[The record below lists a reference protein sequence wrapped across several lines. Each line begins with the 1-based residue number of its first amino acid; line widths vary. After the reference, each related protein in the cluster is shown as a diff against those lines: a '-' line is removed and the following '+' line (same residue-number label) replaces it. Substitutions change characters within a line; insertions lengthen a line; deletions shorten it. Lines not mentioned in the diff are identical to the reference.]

1 MAGEEG
7 DGREWDGWMESQTQ
21 WTWVWANSERRQ
33 RTGKPGVLTSMG
45 FQRLGHDWATEQE
58 QFLYNSDSVISLIH
72 VFTLVSWSVCL
83 CIYFHLDV
91 RCNFA
96 CCKRINTSDSKWPQ
110 LTSCSFRVSQLSALN
125 HHLPG
130 HRSQNLWGF
139 PSSFHLPKPPQIQRG
154 TWLCWF

>member
-7 DGREWDGWMESQTQ
+7 DGREWDGGMESRTQ
-21 WTWVWANSERRQ
+21 WAWVWANSVRRQ
-33 RTGKPGVLTSMG
+33 RTGKPVVLTSMG
-45 FQRLGHDWATEQE
+45 FQRVGHNWATEQE
-58 QFLYNSDSVISLIH
+58 QFLYNSDSVISLIS
-72 VFTLVSWSVCL
+72 VFPLVSWSVCL

-91 RCNFA
+91 A

-110 LTSCSFRVSQLSALN
+110 SSSCSFRVSQLGALN

-130 HRSQNLWGF
+130 HRTQNLWGF
-139 PSSFHLPKPPQIQRG
+139 PSSFHLPKPRQIQWG